1 MEKYPF
7 RRHLLLPQLQ
17 VIFCRNI
24 ADTTEEHS
32 QKWTLP
38 WEKKMNK
45 TMVFNSRCEWC
56 DTFILLILRLF
67 LAISW
72 GLFIKGGVKNWQMM
86 IWRKSEAY
94 NFKVIKYSHFA
105 FSLSQELWTPA
116 AGEQLWYLSLHAL
129 HTFPTFTT
137 GHHHQ
142 VNIQRQLLFRN
153 STCVICQCRKSYFY
167 HLILHG
173 NSIEQIWGK
182 ALETRV

>member
-32 QKWTLP
+32 QKWTIP

-56 DTFILLILRLF
+56 DTFLLLLFRLF
-67 LAISW
+67 LSKQVSDI
-72 GLFIKGGVKNWQMM
+72 LI
-86 IWRKSEAY
+86 
-94 NFKVIKYSHFA
+94 FA
-105 FSLSQELWTPA
+105 FSLSQELWTPV

-137 GHHHQ
+137 GHHHHHH
-142 VNIQRQLLFRN
+142 IIIILFLSSN
-153 STCVICQCRKSYFY
+153 PSWEFNWADMGKSYGDTCVYHSECNHVPIKHFY
-167 HLILHG
+167 DLSDPSWEF
-173 NSIEQIWGK
+173 NWADTGK
-182 ALETRV
+182 IYGDTCTSHRM